1 MNFRLAVEQAA
12 LDFSL
17 ALRGPERTALMGFLN
32 QLCAAPD
39 TRGDLRFQD
48 ETLRWVERKVSGRL
62 RATYW
67 PDYAVRELRVVA
79 IARVH

>member
-1 MNFRLAVEQAA
+1 MNFRLVVEQAA
-12 LDFSL
+12 LDFL
-17 ALRGPERTALMGFLN
+17 MAMREPERTALMRFFN
-32 QLCAAPD
+32 QLCATPD

-48 ETLRWVERKVSGRL
+48 ETMRWVERKVSGRL
-62 RATYW
+62 RVTYW